1 MAKAGEKIHNPV
13 QGDSMEF
20 RQTARDTGG
29 ELMSAEMVVS
39 PAAAILCM
47 SIPSRRSTSWL
58 SPAPSVCRSRTSTE
72 G

>member
-1 MAKAGEKIHNPV
+1 
-13 QGDSMEF
+13 
-20 RQTARDTGG
+20 
-29 ELMSAEMVVS
+29 MSAEMVVS